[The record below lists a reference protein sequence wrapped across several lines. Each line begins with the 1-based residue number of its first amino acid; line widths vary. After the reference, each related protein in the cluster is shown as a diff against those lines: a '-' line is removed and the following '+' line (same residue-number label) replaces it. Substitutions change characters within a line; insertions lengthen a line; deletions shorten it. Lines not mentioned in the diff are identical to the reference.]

1 MRDDNFAI
9 LLHACFAVLA
19 ISQSTRFFVAC
30 GVLSRCVYRSRPDRD
45 QGLPFCGSI
54 HFGCTAYAHTA
65 YRPSRASLKRLTSV
79 KAHGP
84 TCHIGRTAVVRTGEQ
99 YTKSTETDSDT
110 SRYKLEL
117 FLTTLPL
124 VQTASGHQLGSVT
137 SVCPSHRHRQ
147 KMPGAWMGWMGWC
160 SSAGCGVCAG
170 HYTVHDMRCTM

>member
-1 MRDDNFAI
+1 MPFPIQHVFLWRVVFCPGVCIEVGPTGIRVCHFA
-9 LLHACFAVLA
+9 AQYCNTFWV
-19 ISQSTRFFVAC
+19 
-30 GVLSRCVYRSRPDRD
+30 
-45 QGLPFCGSI
+45 
-54 HFGCTAYAHTA
+54 HTA

-84 TCHIGRTAVVRTGEQ
+84 TCHIGRTAVLRTGEQ